1 MKALL
6 PPSGAFASPVDH
18 MQCDFCRQPI
28 TDGVGICPYCGHI
41 QKTPEERSKSQRA
54 KLVAVI
60 LSGAV
65 LIAWHYFKP

>member
-6 PPSGAFASPVDH
+6 PPSRAFASPVDH

-41 QKTPEERSKSQRA
+41 QKTPEERSKYQWE
-54 KLVAVI
+54 KLLAVI

-65 LIAWHYFKP
+65 LFAWHYFKP